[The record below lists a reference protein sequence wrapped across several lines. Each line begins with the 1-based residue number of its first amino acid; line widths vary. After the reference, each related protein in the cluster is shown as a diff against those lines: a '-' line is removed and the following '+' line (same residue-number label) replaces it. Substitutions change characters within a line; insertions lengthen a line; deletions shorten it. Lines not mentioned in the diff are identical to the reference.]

1 MSNIDQIIQVN
12 INRESVGL
20 TETGF
25 GVPLILGE
33 HTRTSEK
40 VKTYFSLTEVSE
52 DFQTSDLEYKKALAL
67 FSQAIKPEKIMIG
80 KRSANVKQKVTISV
94 PTVADS
100 TTYSLTVNGEAFDF
114 ISGVGATA
122 DTIVDGLIA
131 SISAGNEPIVTTD
144 NGATFDIEANVAGE
158 GFSIVSSAN
167 LLITEVTA
175 NVNVVTELQAIQ
187 DVNDDF
193 YFVILTSKSAFD
205 ILQLAAYIE
214 SQLKIFMALTNDAN
228 VAQSVAHIQTLTTD
242 VDFVTAN
249 TIDLEIDGTGIAQV
263 AFDTDQSTT
272 MGLLAQ
278 AIQDSTAVE
287 TATVTGANEITIT
300 GSQLGV
306 LVSLTNFVVAGG
318 TQQAVATFA
327 TTQDPVADVGSKL
340 LANSYSRTALTYTS
354 NADNDID
361 AAWVGRLSG
370 ENPGSVN
377 WSYTQ
382 LSGVVADDLSASV
395 KNILFGKRVNSFT
408 NVSGVSITEK
418 GFVSSSPN
426 FIDIIRGDDFTQVR
440 LQEGLFSLLVAS
452 NKVPYTNDG
461 LNIIRGKI
469 NEVIQ
474 VSINQGIYADS
485 PAPVITIPTVAGISD
500 ADKET
505 RVLKDITV
513 DVVRSGA
520 VNTVRLTVNVEI

>member
-1 MSNIDQIIQVN
+1 M
-12 INRESVGL
+12 
-20 TETGF
+20 
-25 GVPLILGE
+25 
-33 HTRTSEK
+33 
-40 VKTYFSLTEVSE
+40 
-52 DFQTSDLEYKKALAL
+52 
-67 FSQAIKPEKIMIG
+67 
-80 KRSANVKQKVTISV
+80 
-94 PTVADS
+94 
-100 TTYSLTVNGEAFDF
+100 
-114 ISGVGATA
+114 
-122 DTIVDGLIA
+122 
-131 SISAGNEPIVTTD
+131 
-144 NGATFDIEANVAGE
+144 
-158 GFSIVSSAN
+158 
-167 LLITEVTA
+167 
-175 NVNVVTELQAIQ
+175 
-187 DVNDDF
+187 
-193 YFVILTSKSAFD
+193 
-205 ILQLAAYIE
+205 
-214 SQLKIFMALTNDAN
+214 
-228 VAQSVAHIQTLTTD
+228 
-242 VDFVTAN
+242 
-249 TIDLEIDGTGIAQV
+249 
-263 AFDTDQSTT
+263 
-272 MGLLAQ
+272 
-278 AIQDSTAVE
+278 
-287 TATVTGANEITIT
+287 
-300 GSQLGV
+300 
-306 LVSLTNFVVAGG
+306 
-318 TQQAVATFA
+318 
-327 TTQDPVADVGSKL
+327 
-340 LANSYSRTALTYTS
+340 
-354 NADNDID
+354 
-361 AAWVGRLSG
+361 SG